1 MPHRTGRYEPHTFLV
16 SHWGWFLAWGLQQKK
31 KRNQDFWFPNFG
43 AYYNKKIIWNFWGLL
58 QPKKI
63 ISPPDPLVPLV
74 PPASKVPSTCTSAGW
89 PGCEATRL
97 AAHSESAV
105 PSENVSASKSFTAT
119 VLVGHGRPMG
129 KNSWC
134 QKYIL
139 YLYPCFSTK
148 LFFPILLGKL
158 RLKVSFNTIFVT
170 GLCHISH
177 ILWIS
182 IFIFHSEL
190 YQTWLRCF
198 TKFPIFLSHL
208 LLPTLSPAL
217 PLALVDSGSS
227 TAP

>member
-1 MPHRTGRYEPHTFLV
+1 MVSCTDQQDLELSQCHTGPTGRYEPHTFLV

-31 KRNQDFWFPNFG
+31 TKP
-43 AYYNKKIIWNFWGLL
+43 
-58 QPKKI
+58 PSKKI

-105 PSENVSASKSFTAT
+105 PSEKVSASKSFTAT

-148 LFFPILLGKL
+148 WFFP
-158 RLKVSFNTIFVT
+158 FD
-170 GLCHISH
+170 
-177 ILWIS
+177 
-182 IFIFHSEL
+182 SENG
-190 YQTWLRCF
+190 
-198 TKFPIFLSHL
+198 
-208 LLPTLSPAL
+208 
-217 PLALVDSGSS
+217 D
-227 TAP
+227 